1 MEGGTGGGGES
12 EKKRGRER
20 RLEEGGNLV
29 RECILSTHIQG
40 FNKTKE
46 PAKEVDKP
54 PTYRQPWTPEE
65 QVKPT
70 YQLASVLSQV
80 MCLLLQARFEELLR
94 IHPPEAIERR
104 RFEKIAN
111 ALGTRTTQQVL
122 LYPVKK
128 LP

>member
-1 MEGGTGGGGES
+1 MH
-12 EKKRGRER
+12 
-20 RLEEGGNLV
+20 
-29 RECILSTHIQG
+29 THTQD
-40 FNKTKE
+40 FNKMKE

-65 QVKPT
+65 QVKST
-70 YQLASVLSQV
+70 CHLASLLSQV

-122 LYPVKK
+122 HGAASKEIK
-128 LP
+128 L